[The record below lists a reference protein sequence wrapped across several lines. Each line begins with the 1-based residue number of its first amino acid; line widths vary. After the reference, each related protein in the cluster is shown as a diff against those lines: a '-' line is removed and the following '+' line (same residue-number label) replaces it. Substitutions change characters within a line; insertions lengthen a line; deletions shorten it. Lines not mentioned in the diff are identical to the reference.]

1 MSDFQWDPASSQI
14 YDSSFGNTTQTG
26 TGAQFSKRSGTGF
39 TMNAPEC
46 ELTLNVTDGKD
57 VDWPLMDGEVD
68 SFLDMYFEK
77 GIFNLETQKG
87 DIYLGM
93 KSDHGSHNY
102 SKNISLDVAESTVSI
117 LAPNGAI
124 VIGGRDKSFLQT
136 RYNGTLL
143 IQALQMDF
151 CAGNINCSG
160 QSHITCAAVKIEAQ
174 KVDSD
179 TQGANPVFNLIT
191 DSTHTP
197 QIEFKNPLDITKTQ
211 WNFSPEGK
219 NRQGIFNFVTNEKDD
234 NKNGKF
240 MFNGAIGFPKAYLL
254 DGGFLAIN
262 GTVING
268 TDAVNS
274 LFNVK
279 PIILNGSTVGC
290 EISLK

>member
-1 MSDFQWDPASSQI
+1 MSDFQWDPASSQT
-14 YDSSFGNTTQTG
+14 YDSSFGNTKL
-26 TGAQFSKRSGTGF
+26 TGAGAQLSKRSGTGF
-39 TMNAPEC
+39 TMNAPGC
-46 ELTLNVTDGKD
+46 ELTLNVTDGKN

-117 LAPNGAI
+117 LAPNGKI
-124 VIGGRDKSFLQT
+124 VIGGRDKSFLQA
-136 RYNGTLL
+136 RYNGELL
-143 IQALQMDF
+143 LQAEQMIF
-151 CAGNINCSG
+151 CAGNINCDG
-160 QSHITCAAVKIEAQ
+160 QSHITCATVVIVAK
-174 KVDSD
+174 KVDGD
-179 TQGANPVFNLIT
+179 TQGTRPVFNIIT
-191 DSTHTP
+191 DSPHTP
-197 QIEFKNPLDITKTQ
+197 QIEFKNPLDASKSP
-211 WNFSPEGK
+211 WNFINEDE
-219 NRQGIFNFVTNEKDD
+219 NQQGIFNFVTNGRND

-240 MFNGAIGFPKAYLL
+240 IFNGTTGVNLAFLMENGL
-254 DGGFLAIN
+254 LAIN

-274 LFNVK
+274 LFNVRQ
-279 PIILNGSTVGC
+279 IILNASTVGC